1 MKILYF
7 TSTGN
12 SLAVA
17 KKIGGETI
25 SIPWAIKNNQYD
37 FENDV
42 IGLVFPTYCCY
53 PPKIIRDFVA
63 KAKLKA
69 NYLFAIATYGN
80 AMGKGG
86 DGSEML
92 EFDKI
97 AKTAGHNFNY
107 LNSILMVDNF
117 IDNFDI
123 GKEIEKIPSKK
134 IDENLAA
141 IIDEINERKDYVK
154 DPGLFGKMMTG
165 MCKGLVK
172 SQDKGLAA
180 QKFFVSD
187 ACIGCGTCAKV
198 CPYRNI
204 IIKDGRPQFGS
215 NCLSCYGCIHSCP
228 QTAIHKKGEKSVK
241 RWRNNNVI
249 LKEIIEANNQN

>member
-37 FENDV
+37 FEDDV

-53 PPKIIRDFVA
+53 PPKIIRDFVV

-97 AKTAGHNFNY
+97 AKTAGHNLNY
-107 LNSILMVDNF
+107 LNFILMVNNF

-123 GKEIEKIPSKK
+123 GEEIEKIPSKK

-141 IIDEINERKDYVK
+141 IIDELPPVLTPYLPRHQ
-154 DPGLFGKMMTG
+154 
-165 MCKGLVK
+165 
-172 SQDKGLAA
+172 SQW
-180 QKFFVSD
+180 Q
-187 ACIGCGTCAKV
+187 
-198 CPYRNI
+198 
-204 IIKDGRPQFGS
+204 
-215 NCLSCYGCIHSCP
+215 
-228 QTAIHKKGEKSVK
+228 
-241 RWRNNNVI
+241 
-249 LKEIIEANNQN
+249 